1 MLNPKTIQQDK
12 YREVRDHQ
20 RPRDTK
26 LGDQPG
32 PLVITAMNIS
42 DFPMIFPTLWYKTKK
57 VCELVDF
64 AILKSSGLQRF
75 LWTIYTIACLMAKSP
90 VF

>member
-20 RPRDTK
+20 RLRDTK

-57 VCELVDF
+57 KFANWWTSPSLKAVDF
-64 AILKSSGLQRF
+64 NDFYGPSI
-75 LWTIYTIACLMAKSP
+75 P
-90 VF
+90 